1 MYALAGFLTST
12 GNVRAFTGAGNTM
25 KNLRKLLIIVFW
37 LLLWEALALLI
48 HNSILMVGPVETLC
62 SLWAMIHTTM
72 FWQSLAFSF
81 VRIIAG
87 FLIGSALGILLAW
100 GSYRHPFLEELL
112 APFILALKAVPVASF
127 VIILL
132 IWAGNRMLSL
142 YISALVVLP
151 LLYLN
156 TLNGLKATDPKLLE
170 MATVFHMPTTRR
182 LRFIYLPALFPY
194 LYSAFQTA
202 LGMAWKS
209 GVAAEVIGQPLG
221 SMGNGLYNAKI
232 YLETGELLSWTI
244 AIILTSYL
252 FEQLFLAGF
261 RALFH
266 QK

>member
-1 MYALAGFLTST
+1 
-12 GNVRAFTGAGNTM
+12 M
-25 KNLRKLLIIVFW
+25 KNLRKLLIIAFW
-37 LLLWEALALLI
+37 LLLWQLLALII
-48 HNSILMVGPVETLC
+48 HNPILMVGPFETLRT
-62 SLWAMIHTTM
+62 LGALLRTTM

-87 FLIGSALGILLAW
+87 FLIGSAVGILLSW
-100 GSYRHPFLEELL
+100 GSYRYPFLEELL

-156 TLNGLKATDPKLLE
+156 TLGGLKATDPKLLE
-170 MATVFHMPTTRR
+170 MATVFHMPNTRR
-182 LRFIYLPALFPY
+182 LRFIYLPALVPY

-244 AIILTSYL
+244 AIILISYL
-252 FEQLFLAGF
+252 FERLFLAGF

>member
-1 MYALAGFLTST
+1 
-12 GNVRAFTGAGNTM
+12 M
-25 KNLRKLLIIVFW
+25 KNLRKLLIIAFW
-37 LLLWEALALLI
+37 LLLWQLLALII
-48 HNSILMVGPVETLC
+48 HNPILMVGPFETLRT
-62 SLWAMIHTTM
+62 LGALLRTTM

-87 FLIGSALGILLAW
+87 FLIGSVAGILLAW
-100 GSYRHPFLEELL
+100 GSYRYPFLEELL

-156 TLNGLKATDPKLLE
+156 TLSGLKATDPKLLE
-170 MATVFHMPTTRR
+170 MATVFHMPTTRC
-182 LRFIYLPALFPY
+182 LRFIYLPALVPY

-244 AIILTSYL
+244 AIILISYL
-252 FEQLFLAGF
+252 FERLFLAGF

>member
-1 MYALAGFLTST
+1 
-12 GNVRAFTGAGNTM
+12 M
-25 KNLRKLLIIVFW
+25 KNLRKLLIIAFW
-37 LLLWEALALLI
+37 LLLWQLLALVI
-48 HNSILMVGPVETLC
+48 HNPILMVGPFETLRT
-62 SLWAMIHTTM
+62 LGALFRTTM

-87 FLIGSALGILLAW
+87 FLIGSAVGILLAW
-100 GSYRHPFLEELL
+100 GSYRYPFLEELL

-156 TLNGLKATDPKLLE
+156 TLSGLKATDPKLLE

-182 LRFIYLPALFPY
+182 LRFIYLQALVPY

-244 AIILTSYL
+244 AIILISYL
-252 FEQLFLAGF
+252 FERLFLAGF

>member
-1 MYALAGFLTST
+1 
-12 GNVRAFTGAGNTM
+12 M
-25 KNLRKLLIIVFW
+25 KNLRKLLIIAFW
-37 LLLWEALALLI
+37 LLLWQLLALII
-48 HNSILMVGPVETLC
+48 HNPILMVGPFETLRT
-62 SLWAMIHTTM
+62 LGALFRTTM

-87 FLIGSALGILLAW
+87 FLIGSAVGILLAW
-100 GSYRHPFLEELL
+100 GSYRYPFLEELL

-156 TLNGLKATDPKLLE
+156 TLSGLKATDPKLLE

-182 LRFIYLPALFPY
+182 LRFIYLQALVPY

-244 AIILTSYL
+244 AIILISYL
-252 FEQLFLAGF
+252 FERLFLAGF

>member
-1 MYALAGFLTST
+1 MHALAGFFTST
-12 GNVRAFTGAGNTM
+12 DHVRALTGAGNTM
-25 KNLRKLLIIVFW
+25 KNARKLLIIAFW
-37 LLLWEALALLI
+37 LLLWQALAFVI
-48 HNSILMVGPVETLC
+48 HNSILMVGPVETLRT
-62 SLWAMIHTTM
+62 LGTMLRTTM

-87 FLIGSALGILLAW
+87 FLIGSAVGILFAW
-100 GSYRHPFLEELL
+100 GSYRRPFLEELL

-156 TLNGLKATDPKLLE
+156 TLSGLKATDQKLLE
-170 MATVFHMPTTRR
+170 MASVFHMPTTRR

-244 AIILTSYL
+244 SIILISYL

-266 QK
+266 RK

>member
-1 MYALAGFLTST
+1 
-12 GNVRAFTGAGNTM
+12 M
-25 KNLRKLLIIVFW
+25 KNLRKPLIVAFW
-37 LLLWEALALLI
+37 LLVWQALALLI
-48 HNSILMVGPVETLC
+48 HNPILMVGPIETLRT
-62 SLWAMIHTTM
+62 LGGMLRTAM
-72 FWQSLAFSF
+72 FWQSLTFSF
-81 VRIIAG
+81 IRIIAG

-100 GSYRHPFLEELL
+100 GSYRRSFLEELL

-156 TLNGLKATDPKLLE
+156 TLSGLKATDPKLLE
-170 MATVFHMPTTRR
+170 MATVFHMSNMRR

-232 YLETGELLSWTI
+232 YLETAELFSWTI
-244 AIILTSYL
+244 SIILISYL

-261 RALFH
+261 RTLFH

>member
-1 MYALAGFLTST
+1 
-12 GNVRAFTGAGNTM
+12 M
-25 KNLRKLLIIVFW
+25 KNLRKLLIIAFW
-37 LLLWEALALLI
+37 LLLWQLLALII
-48 HNSILMVGPVETLC
+48 HNPILMVGPFETLRT
-62 SLWAMIHTTM
+62 LGALLRTTM

-87 FLIGSALGILLAW
+87 FLIGSAVGILLAW
-100 GSYRHPFLEELL
+100 GSYRYPFLEELL

-156 TLNGLKATDPKLLE
+156 TLSGLKATDPKLLE
-170 MATVFHMPTTRR
+170 MATVFHMPTTRC
-182 LRFIYLPALFPY
+182 LRFIYLPALVPY

-244 AIILTSYL
+244 AIILISYL
-252 FEQLFLAGF
+252 FERLFLAGF

>member
-1 MYALAGFLTST
+1 
-12 GNVRAFTGAGNTM
+12 M
-25 KNLRKLLIIVFW
+25 KNLRKLLIIAFW
-37 LLLWEALALLI
+37 LLLWQLLALII
-48 HNSILMVGPVETLC
+48 HNPILMVGPFETLRT
-62 SLWAMIHTTM
+62 LGALFRTTM

-87 FLIGSALGILLAW
+87 FLIGSAVGIILAW
-100 GSYRHPFLEELL
+100 GSYRYPFLEELL

-156 TLNGLKATDPKLLE
+156 TLSGLKATDPKLLE

-182 LRFIYLPALFPY
+182 LRFIYLQALVPY

-244 AIILTSYL
+244 AIILISYL
-252 FEQLFLAGF
+252 FERLFLAGF

>member
-1 MYALAGFLTST
+1 
-12 GNVRAFTGAGNTM
+12 M
-25 KNLRKLLIIVFW
+25 KNLRKLLIIAFW
-37 LLLWEALALLI
+37 LLLWQLLALII
-48 HNSILMVGPVETLC
+48 HNPILMVGPFETLC
-62 SLWAMIHTTM
+62 SLWTMLRTTM

-87 FLIGSALGILLAW
+87 FLIGSAVGILLAW
-100 GSYRHPFLEELL
+100 GSYRYPFLEELL

-156 TLNGLKATDPKLLE
+156 TLSGLKATDPKLLE
-170 MATVFHMPTTRR
+170 MATVFHMPTTRC
-182 LRFIYLPALFPY
+182 LRFIYLPALVPY

-244 AIILTSYL
+244 AIILISYL
-252 FEQLFLAGF
+252 FERLFLAGF

>member
-1 MYALAGFLTST
+1 MFIC
-12 GNVRAFTGAGNTM
+12 AFAGAGNIM
-25 KNLRKLLIIVFW
+25 KTSRKLLIIAFW
-37 LLLWEALALLI
+37 LLLWQALALLI
-48 HNSILMVGPVETLC
+48 HNSILMVGPVETLR
-62 SLWAMIHTTM
+62 SLGAMLRTTM
-72 FWQSLAFSF
+72 FWQSLVFSF

-87 FLIGSALGILLAW
+87 FLIGSAVGILLAW
-100 GSYRHPFLEELL
+100 GSYRHPLLEEIL

-151 LLYLN
+151 LLYVN
-156 TLNGLKATDPKLLE
+156 TLSGLKASDVKLLE
-170 MATVFHMPTTRR
+170 MATVFRMTPLRR
-182 LRFIYLPALFPY
+182 IRFIYLPALFPY

-232 YLETGELLSWTI
+232 YLETGELFSWTI
-244 AIILTSYL
+244 AIILISYL
-252 FEQLFLAGF
+252 FERIFLTGF

-266 QK
+266 RK

>member
-1 MYALAGFLTST
+1 
-12 GNVRAFTGAGNTM
+12 M
-25 KNLRKLLIIVFW
+25 KNLRKLLIIAFW
-37 LLLWEALALLI
+37 LLLWQLLALII
-48 HNSILMVGPVETLC
+48 HNPILMVGPFETLRT
-62 SLWAMIHTTM
+62 LGALLRTTM

-87 FLIGSALGILLAW
+87 FLIGSAVGILLAW
-100 GSYRHPFLEELL
+100 GSYRRPFLEEIL

-156 TLNGLKATDPKLLE
+156 TLSGLKATDPKLLE
-170 MATVFHMPTTRR
+170 MATVFHMPTTRC
-182 LRFIYLPALFPY
+182 LRFIYLPALVPY

-244 AIILTSYL
+244 AIILISYL
-252 FEQLFLAGF
+252 FERLFLAGF

>member
-1 MYALAGFLTST
+1 
-12 GNVRAFTGAGNTM
+12 M
-25 KNLRKLLIIVFW
+25 KNLRKLLIIAFW
-37 LLLWEALALLI
+37 LLLWQLLALII
-48 HNSILMVGPVETLC
+48 HNPILMVGPFETLRT
-62 SLWAMIHTTM
+62 LGALLRTTM

-87 FLIGSALGILLAW
+87 FLIGSAVGILLAW
-100 GSYRHPFLEELL
+100 GSYRYPFLEELL
-112 APFILALKAVPVASF
+112 APFILALKSVPVASF

-156 TLNGLKATDPKLLE
+156 TLSGLKATDPKLLE
-170 MATVFHMPTTRR
+170 MATVFHMPTTRC
-182 LRFIYLPALFPY
+182 LRFIYLPALVPY

-244 AIILTSYL
+244 AIILISYL
-252 FEQLFLAGF
+252 FERLFLAGF

>member
-1 MYALAGFLTST
+1 
-12 GNVRAFTGAGNTM
+12 M
-25 KNLRKLLIIVFW
+25 KNLRKLLIIAFW
-37 LLLWEALALLI
+37 LLLWQLLALII
-48 HNSILMVGPVETLC
+48 HNPILMVGPFETLRT
-62 SLWAMIHTTM
+62 LGALLRTTM

-87 FLIGSALGILLAW
+87 FLIGSAVGILLSW
-100 GSYRHPFLEELL
+100 GSYRYPFLEELL

-156 TLNGLKATDPKLLE
+156 TLSGLKATDPKLLE
-170 MATVFHMPTTRR
+170 MATVFHMPTTRC
-182 LRFIYLPALFPY
+182 LRFIYLPALVPY

-244 AIILTSYL
+244 AIILISYL
-252 FEQLFLAGF
+252 FERLFLAGF

>member
-1 MYALAGFLTST
+1 MH
-12 GNVRAFTGAGNTM
+12 VRKFKM
-25 KNLRKLLIIVFW
+25 KNFRKLLIIAFW
-37 LLLWEALALLI
+37 LLLWQALALVI
-48 HNSILMVGPVETLC
+48 HNSILIVGPVETLRT
-62 SLWAMIHTTM
+62 LWTMLRTTM

-87 FLIGSALGILLAW
+87 FLIGSAVGILFAW
-100 GSYRHPFLEELL
+100 GSYRRPFLEELL

-156 TLNGLKATDPKLLE
+156 TLSGLKATDPKLLE

-244 AIILTSYL
+244 AIILISYL

-261 RALFH
+261 RILFYR
-266 QK
+266 K

>member
-1 MYALAGFLTST
+1 
-12 GNVRAFTGAGNTM
+12 M
-25 KNLRKLLIIVFW
+25 KNLRKLLIIAFW
-37 LLLWEALALLI
+37 LLLWQLLALII
-48 HNSILMVGPVETLC
+48 HNPILMVGPFETLC
-62 SLWAMIHTTM
+62 SLWTMLRTTM

-87 FLIGSALGILLAW
+87 FLIGSAVGILLAW
-100 GSYRHPFLEELL
+100 GSYRYPFLEELL

-156 TLNGLKATDPKLLE
+156 TLSGLKATDPKLLE
-170 MATVFHMPTTRR
+170 MATVFHMPTTRC
-182 LRFIYLPALFPY
+182 LRFIYLPALVPY

-244 AIILTSYL
+244 AIILISYL
-252 FEQLFLAGF
+252 FERLFLAGF
-261 RALFH
+261 RTLFYR
-266 QK
+266 K